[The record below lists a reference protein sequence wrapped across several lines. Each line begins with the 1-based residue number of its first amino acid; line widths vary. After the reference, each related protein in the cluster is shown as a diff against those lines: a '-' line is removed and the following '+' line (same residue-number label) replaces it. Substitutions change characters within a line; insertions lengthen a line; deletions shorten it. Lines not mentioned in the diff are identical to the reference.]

1 MAIVYA
7 NESKTRDAGAGGSWT
22 NYSSSGS
29 SHWVSAGGI
38 SDNHNYYAW
47 FGFPKGFIDPDVY
60 EITSAMIYFTQG
72 YLSYAY
78 AGATDTIEVQ
88 CGKLTPSGTNGINSV
103 VSNDTFTSST
113 SEPAQYSLSFLPG
126 AKAIQNGTADGI
138 LISISLNHKIYIEF
152 DAHAI
157 DDNDRKPRIVYD
169 YKLRRFYCIPHT
181 TDSNKGTTS
190 GGGTTDHGSTLTI
203 TASPRTGYH
212 FVRWQK
218 ADGSEYSTS
227 NPLTLT
233 ANVNMP
239 TDLYAVFDINKY
251 YVGVGSLGN
260 GSASGSGTYSHGSTC
275 TAEATPNTGYHFVE
289 WQNYSDGSSITT
301 SNPYSFTVTSDIA
314 IRAKFSVNTYNI
326 NVVAIGDKGSS
337 SVSGNGT
344 YNYGSTAKLVANPA
358 TGYRFV
364 KWVATNNVNDSAV
377 STNASYSFTV
387 TSAKTLYAVFEKQT
401 YNISVSVGSGHGSVS
416 GGGTYTY
423 NDYCEVTA
431 SPDTGYKFV
440 CWEDNDGNQ
449 VATHSNYTFVVT
461 SNLALK
467 AIFTLADYNVSLNFA
482 INSLD
487 KGILSG
493 SGTYHY
499 NDVITIKAIPNSGYK
514 FVGWSSTSDGNNIVT
529 SADETQTITV
539 TSDINYY
546 AVFRNNSA
554 IHVLNESTNDYDLYL
569 PFILTEEGNWVQC
582 ETYVNVDGQ
591 WKLCTS

>member
-7 NESKTRDAGAGGSWT
+7 NESKTRDAGAGDSWT

-38 SDNHNYYAW
+38 SSNHNYYAW

-60 EITSAMIYFTQG
+60 EITSAMLYFTQG

-78 AGATDTIEVQ
+78 AGATDTVEVQ

-103 VSNDTFTSST
+103 VSTDTFTSST
-113 SEPAQYSLSFLPG
+113 NEPVQYSLSFLPG

-138 LISISLNHKIYIEF
+138 LISISFNHKIYIEF

-157 DDNDRKPRIVYD
+157 GDNNRKPRIVYD

-181 TDSNKGTTS
+181 TDSNKGTIS

-203 TASPRTGYH
+203 TAYPRTGYH

-239 TDLYAVFDINKY
+239 TDLYAVFDINIY
-251 YVGVGSLGN
+251 SVGVGSLGH
-260 GSASGSGTYSHGSTC
+260 GSVFGSGTYIHGSTC
-275 TAEATPNTGYHFVE
+275 AASATPDTGYHFVE
-289 WQNYSDGSSITT
+289 WQDLKGSRLSTN
-301 SNPYSFTVTSDIA
+301 NPYKFTVTNSVA
-314 IRAKFSVNTYNI
+314 IRAKFDVNTYDI
-326 NVVAIGDKGSS
+326 GVVAIGDKGSS
-337 SVSGNGT
+337 SVSGGGT
-344 YNYGSTAKLVANPA
+344 YNYGSTAKVVANPA

-364 KWVATNNVNDSAV
+364 KWVATNNVDDSAV
-377 STNASYSFTV
+377 STSTSYSFTV
-387 TSAKTLYAVFEKQT
+387 TSARTLYAVFEKHT
-401 YNISVSVGSGHGSVS
+401 YIVSVSVGSGQGSVS
-416 GGGTYTY
+416 GEGAYAY
-423 NDYCEVTA
+423 NDYCRVTA
-431 SPDTGYKFV
+431 SPDVGYKFV
-440 CWEDNDGNQ
+440 HWEDNDGNQ
-449 VATHSNYTFVVT
+449 ISTHSNYTFVVT
-461 SNLALK
+461 SNITLK
-467 AIFTLADYNVSLNFA
+467 AIFTLIDYNVSLNFA
-482 INSLD
+482 VNNSD
-487 KGILSG
+487 RGVLSG

-499 NDVITIKAIPNSGYK
+499 NEVITIKAIPNSGYK

-539 TSDINYY
+539 TSDITYY
-546 AVFRNNSA
+546 AVFKNNSA
-554 IHVLNESTNDYDLYL
+554 IHVLNESTSDYDLYL

-582 ETYVNVDGQ
+582 ETYINVNGQ
-591 WKLCTS
+591 WKLCIS